1 MTTTQGPPYP
11 PSEPP
16 RGSGAGRASGPGS
29 GNGESTGPQRR
40 FRLGDGPGGPSG
52 APGTR
57 AGTGGADGAAGP
69 SGGPGHGP
77 GQRIDRGYG
86 PGAGAGQG
94 GRTGPG
100 GQGPGYGAE
109 GPGTGQF
116 GPLPVSDGGRGPG
129 PGAGGGHDH
138 GSGPGQGAGHGHGN
152 GPGDGHSDGHS
163 GGPGGGSGGGH
174 GPGQGGGH
182 GAGPGGEHG
191 DGHVHESGSGSGD
204 SHGPDDHHGSSHGH
218 SHSHGPAAPVSIHL
232 RKIIGAILI
241 PFAAAVVVGLA
252 VLWPGGAPAHERTGV
267 GFDRQTQEATVTKVV
282 AVDCKSVNASGDTPT
297 GDTSTAEGSSAQ
309 QQATGDCKRATIRV
323 DTGDDKGRTFTE
335 IVQPDQSRQL
345 HQGEKV
351 VVAYEPS
358 APRDLQYS
366 VTDVNR
372 RLPMAL
378 LAGIFALAVV
388 VVGRLRGVM
397 ALVALAVSFMVLT
410 FFILPAI
417 LQGSNPL
424 VVAVIGA
431 SAIMLIALYMCHGL
445 SARTSVAVLGTLI
458 SLVLIGILGS
468 GFIGWAALTGNTDD
482 NTGLIHGLYPSIDM
496 SGLLLAGVI
505 IGSLGVLDDVT
516 VTQTSAVWELHAA
529 NPTMGWRGLYRAGIR
544 IGRDHIA
551 SVVNTLVLA
560 YAGAALPLLL
570 LFSIA
575 QSSVGTV
582 ANSEL
587 VAEEIVRT
595 LVGSIGLV
603 ASVPVTT
610 LLAALMV
617 SADRPG
623 TASLAA
629 GAATGAGPGTP
640 AAAGAGAGATAQS
653 APARAGKGR
662 RRKH

>member
-1 MTTTQGPPYP
+1 MTTTHQPPFP
-11 PSEPP
+11 PPEPP
-16 RGSGAGRASGPGS
+16 RRPGS
-29 GNGESTGPQRR
+29 GNGPGNGPGPAGGQGAGYGPGPGPGSGDWQGHGHGGGTGGGGFGQP
-40 FRLGDGPGGPSG
+40 GPGGGFGQDPGSG
-52 APGTR
+52 GR
-57 AGTGGADGAAGP
+57 FEQGTGSDGGHEHDAG
-69 SGGPGHGP
+69 GGHGHEHGHGP
-77 GQRIDRGYG
+77 G
-86 PGAGAGQG
+86 
-94 GRTGPG
+94 
-100 GQGPGYGAE
+100 
-109 GPGTGQF
+109 
-116 GPLPVSDGGRGPG
+116 S
-129 PGAGGGHDH
+129 AGGG
-138 GSGPGQGAGHGHGN
+138 
-152 GPGDGHSDGHS
+152 
-163 GGPGGGSGGGH
+163 GGGGGGT
-174 GPGQGGGH
+174 GGG
-182 GAGPGGEHG
+182 GG
-191 DGHVHESGSGSGD
+191 
-204 SHGPDDHHGSSHGH
+204 HGH
-218 SHSHGPAAPVSIHL
+218 SHSHGPAAPVSKHL
-232 RKIIGAILI
+232 RKVIAAILI
-241 PFAAAVVVGLA
+241 PFGVAVIVGLA
-252 VLWPGGAPAHERTGV
+252 VLWPGGAPGHERTGV
-267 GFDRQTQEATVTKVV
+267 GFDRQTQQATVTKVV
-282 AVDCKSVNASGDTPT
+282 SVSCKSVNASGETPT

-309 QQATGDCKRATIRV
+309 QQADGDCKKATIRV

-345 HQGEKV
+345 DQGEKV

-358 APRDLQYS
+358 APKDLQYS

-378 LAGIFALAVV
+378 LAGIFAIAVV

-397 ALVALAVSFMVLT
+397 ALVALAISFMILN

-424 VVAVIGA
+424 VVAVVGA
-431 SAIMLIALYMCHGL
+431 SAIMLIALYLCHGL

-458 SLVLIGILGS
+458 SLLLIGVLGS
-468 GFIGWAALTGNTDD
+468 LFIDWAALTGNTDD

-496 SGLLLAGVI
+496 SGLLLAGII

-516 VTQTSAVWELHAA
+516 VTQTSAVWELHEA
-529 NPTMGWRGLYRAGIR
+529 NPSMGWRDLYRAGIR

-610 LLAALMV
+610 ALAALVV

-623 TASLAA
+623 LPGSGTAPVGGRPAPA
-629 GAATGAGPGTP
+629 GAQSMSAGTQST
-640 AAAGAGAGATAQS
+640 AARGG
-653 APARAGKGR
+653 RGR
-662 RRKH
+662 RRKR

>member
-1 MTTTQGPPYP
+1 M
-11 PSEPP
+11 
-16 RGSGAGRASGPGS
+16 
-29 GNGESTGPQRR
+29 
-40 FRLGDGPGGPSG
+40 
-52 APGTR
+52 
-57 AGTGGADGAAGP
+57 
-69 SGGPGHGP
+69 
-77 GQRIDRGYG
+77 DRGYG

-100 GQGPGYGAE
+100 DQGPGFGAE

-116 GPLPVSDGGRGPG
+116 DPFPVSGDGPG
-129 PGAGGGHDH
+129 PGPGTGGGGGHDH
-138 GSGPGQGAGHGHGN
+138 GSVPGQGAGHGHGN
-152 GPGDGHSDGHS
+152 GPGDRYS
-163 GGPGGGSGGGH
+163 GGPGGGSSGGRGPGAGGGQGGGH
-174 GPGQGGGH
+174 GPGPDDAHGSDDGH
-182 GAGPGGEHG
+182 GQ
-191 DGHVHESGSGSGD
+191 
-204 SHGPDDHHGSSHGH
+204 SHGH
-218 SHSHGPAAPVSIHL
+218 SHSHGPAAPASRHL

-241 PFAAAVVVGLA
+241 PFAAAVVVGLV
-252 VLWPGGAPAHERTGV
+252 VLWPGGAPGHERTGV

-282 AVDCKSVNASGDTPT
+282 AVDCKSVNASGGTPT

-345 HQGEKV
+345 HQDQKV

-372 RLPMAL
+372 RLPLAL

-388 VVGRLRGVM
+388 AVGRLRGVM
-397 ALVALAVSFMVLT
+397 ALVALAASFMVLT
-410 FFILPAI
+410 LFILPAI

-458 SLVLIGILGS
+458 SLVLIGVLGS
-468 GFIGWAALTGNTDD
+468 LFIGWAALTGNTDD

-516 VTQTSAVWELHAA
+516 VTQTSAVWELHEA

-587 VAEEIVRT
+587 VAAEIVRT

-610 LLAALMV
+610 ALAALMV

-623 TASLAA
+623 SAPLTSKAGPAA
-629 GAATGAGPGTP
+629 GTGSGTGTVAAETGAG
-640 AAAGAGAGATAQS
+640 AQPV
-653 APARAGKGR
+653 PARGGKGR

>member
-1 MTTTQGPPYP
+1 MTTTQQPPYP
-11 PSEPP
+11 P
-16 RGSGAGRASGPGS
+16 
-29 GNGESTGPQRR
+29 TGP
-40 FRLGDGPGGPSG
+40 P
-52 APGTR
+52 
-57 AGTGGADGAAGP
+57 
-69 SGGPGHGP
+69 H
-77 GQRIDRGYG
+77 
-86 PGAGAGQG
+86 
-94 GRTGPG
+94 
-100 GQGPGYGAE
+100 
-109 GPGTGQF
+109 
-116 GPLPVSDGGRGPG
+116 
-129 PGAGGGHDH
+129 GHDH
-138 GSGPGQGAGHGHGN
+138 GSGDDHGSGHDRGAGGHG
-152 GPGDGHSDGHS
+152 GHGS
-163 GGPGGGSGGGH
+163 GGHGSGGG
-174 GPGQGGGH
+174 GG
-182 GAGPGGEHG
+182 
-191 DGHVHESGSGSGD
+191 
-204 SHGPDDHHGSSHGH
+204 HGH
-218 SHSHGPAAPVSIHL
+218 SHSHGPAAPVSRHL
-232 RKIIGAILI
+232 RKVIAAILI
-241 PFAAAVVVGLA
+241 PFTVAVVVGMV
-252 VLWPGGAPAHERTGV
+252 VLWPGGAPSHKRTGV
-267 GFDRQTQEATVTKVV
+267 GFDRQTQQATVTKVV
-282 AVDCKSVNASGDTPT
+282 SVSCASVNASGGGST
-297 GDTSTAEGSSAQ
+297 GDTSTAEGSSAAQ
-309 QQATGDCKRATIRV
+309 EAAGTCKKATVTV
-323 DTGDDKGRTFTE
+323 STGKDKGRTFTE

-372 RLPMAL
+372 KLPMTL

-397 ALVALAVSFMVLT
+397 ALIALAISFMILN

-417 LQGSNPL
+417 LHGSNPL
-424 VVAVIGA
+424 IVAVVGS

-445 SARTSVAVLGTLI
+445 SARTSVAVLGTLM

-468 GFIGWAALTGNTDD
+468 VFIDWAALTGNTDD

-516 VTQTSAVWELHAA
+516 VTQTSAVWELHEA
-529 NPTMGWRGLYRAGIR
+529 NPSMGWRGLYRAGIR

-575 QSSVGTV
+575 QSSVGSV

-610 LLAALMV
+610 ALAALVV

-623 TASLAA
+623 REAVPA
-629 GAATGAGPGTP
+629 GAAGSAGAAASAAGGAGSATASTAAPSAKP
-640 AAAGAGAGATAQS
+640 AAARG
-653 APARAGKGR
+653 GKGR

>member
-1 MTTTQGPPYP
+1 MTTTEQHPYP

-16 RGSGAGRASGPGS
+16 R
-29 GNGESTGPQRR
+29 
-40 FRLGDGPGGPSG
+40 
-52 APGTR
+52 
-57 AGTGGADGAAGP
+57 
-69 SGGPGHGP
+69 
-77 GQRIDRGYG
+77 
-86 PGAGAGQG
+86 QG
-94 GRTGPG
+94 GSEP
-100 GQGPGYGAE
+100 
-109 GPGTGQF
+109 
-116 GPLPVSDGGRGPG
+116 
-129 PGAGGGHDH
+129 
-138 GSGPGQGAGHGHGN
+138 GHGHG
-152 GPGDGHSDGHS
+152 H
-163 GGPGGGSGGGH
+163 
-174 GPGQGGGH
+174 
-182 GAGPGGEHG
+182 
-191 DGHVHESGSGSGD
+191 
-204 SHGPDDHHGSSHGH
+204 SHGH
-218 SHSHGPAAPVSIHL
+218 SHNHGPAAPVSKHL
-232 RKIIGAILI
+232 RKVIAAILV
-241 PFAAAVVVGLA
+241 PFTAAVVVGL
-252 VLWPGGAPAHERTGV
+252 VILWPGGAPPHERTGV
-267 GFDRQTQEATVTKVV
+267 GFDRQTQQATVTQVTELS
-282 AVDCKSVNASGDTPT
+282 CKSATASG
-297 GDTSTAEGSSAQ
+297 GTAAGGSSAP
-309 QQATGDCKRATIRV
+309 GDGSAQHEANGTCRKATIRV
-323 DTGDDKGRTFTE
+323 DTGKDQGRTFTE

-358 APRDLQYS
+358 APKDLQYS

-372 RLPMAL
+372 KLPMAL
-378 LAGIFALAVV
+378 LAGVFALAVV

-424 VVAVIGA
+424 VVAVVGS

-445 SARTSVAVLGTLI
+445 SARTSVAVLGTLA
-458 SLVLIGILGS
+458 SLLLIGVLGS
-468 GFIGWAALTGNTDD
+468 GFIDWAALTGNTDD
-482 NTGLIHGLYPSIDM
+482 STGLIHGLFPSIDM

-516 VTQTSAVWELHAA
+516 VTQTSAVWELHEA
-529 NPTMGWRGLYRAGIR
+529 NPAMGWRELYRAGIR

-610 LLAALMV
+610 ALAALVV
-617 SADRPG
+617 SADRTGPAGG
-623 TASLAA
+623 TGS
-629 GAATGAGPGTP
+629 GALP
-640 AAAGAGAGATAQS
+640 
-653 APARAGKGR
+653 APARGGRGR
-662 RRKH
+662 RRKR

>member
-1 MTTTQGPPYP
+1 MTTTHQPPFP

-16 RGSGAGRASGPGS
+16 RGRGARGHAPGAEEAHGHGHGHGS
-29 GNGESTGPQRR
+29 G
-40 FRLGDGPGGPSG
+40 
-52 APGTR
+52 
-57 AGTGGADGAAGP
+57 
-69 SGGPGHGP
+69 HG
-77 GQRIDRGYG
+77 Q
-86 PGAGAGQG
+86 
-94 GRTGPG
+94 
-100 GQGPGYGAE
+100 E
-109 GPGTGQF
+109 N
-116 GPLPVSDGGRGPG
+116 
-129 PGAGGGHDH
+129 
-138 GSGPGQGAGHGHGN
+138 GPGQGQTHGHGHGH
-152 GPGDGHSDGHS
+152 GHS
-163 GGPGGGSGGGH
+163 
-174 GPGQGGGH
+174 
-182 GAGPGGEHG
+182 
-191 DGHVHESGSGSGD
+191 
-204 SHGPDDHHGSSHGH
+204 H
-218 SHSHGPAAPVSIHL
+218 SHSHGPAAPVSRHL
-232 RKIIGAILI
+232 RKVIAAILI

-252 VLWPGGAPAHERTGV
+252 VLWPGGAPPHQRTGV
-267 GFDRQTQEATVTKVV
+267 GFDRQTQQATVTQVV
-282 AVDCKSVNASGDTPT
+282 EVSCKSVNASGDTPT

-309 QQATGDCKRATIRV
+309 QQATGSCKKATVRV
-323 DTGDDKGRTFTE
+323 DTGKDKGRTFTE
-335 IVQPDQSRQL
+335 IVQPDQTRQL

-358 APRDLQYS
+358 APKDLQYS

-372 RLPMAL
+372 RFPTAL
-378 LAGIFALAVV
+378 LAGVFALAVV

-397 ALVALAVSFMVLT
+397 ALVALAISFLVLNL
-410 FFILPAI
+410 FILPAI

-424 VVAVIGA
+424 VVAVVGS
-431 SAIMLIALYMCHGL
+431 SAIMLIALYLCHGL

-458 SLVLIGILGS
+458 SLLLIGVLGS
-468 GFIGWAALTGNTDD
+468 LFIGWAALTGNTDD

-516 VTQTSAVWELHAA
+516 VTQTSAVWELHEA
-529 NPTMGWRGLYRAGIR
+529 NPSMGWRGLYRAGIR

-610 LLAALMV
+610 ALAALVV

-623 TASLAA
+623 RPTPA
-629 GAATGAGPGTP
+629 GARGTDTGSIPVP
-640 AAAGAGAGATAQS
+640 ASRGG
-653 APARAGKGR
+653 RGR

>member
-1 MTTTQGPPYP
+1 MTTTQQPPYP
-11 PSEPP
+11 P
-16 RGSGAGRASGPGS
+16 
-29 GNGESTGPQRR
+29 TGP
-40 FRLGDGPGGPSG
+40 P
-52 APGTR
+52 
-57 AGTGGADGAAGP
+57 
-69 SGGPGHGP
+69 H
-77 GQRIDRGYG
+77 
-86 PGAGAGQG
+86 
-94 GRTGPG
+94 
-100 GQGPGYGAE
+100 
-109 GPGTGQF
+109 
-116 GPLPVSDGGRGPG
+116 
-129 PGAGGGHDH
+129 GHDH
-138 GSGPGQGAGHGHGN
+138 GSGDDHGSGHDHGTGGDGGHGSGA
-152 GPGDGHSDGHS
+152 S
-163 GGPGGGSGGGH
+163 GGHGSGGG
-174 GPGQGGGH
+174 GG
-182 GAGPGGEHG
+182 
-191 DGHVHESGSGSGD
+191 
-204 SHGPDDHHGSSHGH
+204 HGH
-218 SHSHGPAAPVSIHL
+218 SHSHGPAAPVSRHL
-232 RKIIGAILI
+232 RKVIAAILI
-241 PFAAAVVVGLA
+241 PFTVAVVVGMV
-252 VLWPGGAPAHERTGV
+252 VLWPGGAPSHKRTGV
-267 GFDRQTQEATVTKVV
+267 GFDRQTQQATVTKVV
-282 AVDCKSVNASGDTPT
+282 SVSCASVNASGGGST
-297 GDTSTAEGSSAQ
+297 GDTSTAEGSSAAQ
-309 QQATGDCKRATIRV
+309 EAAGTCKKATVTV
-323 DTGDDKGRTFTE
+323 STGKDKGRTFTE

-372 RLPMAL
+372 KFPMAL

-397 ALVALAVSFMVLT
+397 ALIALAISFIILN

-417 LQGSNPL
+417 LHGSNPL
-424 VVAVIGA
+424 IVAVVGS

-445 SARTSVAVLGTLI
+445 SARTSVAVLGTLM

-468 GFIGWAALTGNTDD
+468 VFINWAALTGNTDD

-516 VTQTSAVWELHAA
+516 VTQTSAVWELHEA
-529 NPTMGWRGLYRAGIR
+529 NPSMGWRGLYRAGIR

-575 QSSVGTV
+575 QSSVGSV

-610 LLAALMV
+610 ALAALVV

-623 TASLAA
+623 REAVPAGAGGAA
-629 GAATGAGPGTP
+629 GGATSAAGGAGSATTSTAAASAKP
-640 AAAGAGAGATAQS
+640 AAARS
-653 APARAGKGR
+653 GKGR